1 MAVRTACVKLG
12 LLPIRAGLKAAACQA
27 SPDSCIVTP
36 VHSLAPGLRGRLPK
50 CKLWEPEVWE
60 PWVIRRMVPFQGLPD
75 DHRIST
81 WPLQAPTVCGS
92 LGFGWPRPQT
102 RWTATICRRPNG
114 PTTPC
119 AVLQGRICRIRSAP
133 LPDAQH
139 LGRVMRAAP
148 DTWVDLFQPPGQ
160 RRYRAGPRTTNLD
173 CQTLTTPVT
182 GGPGGSRRLFRNLA
196 VPRQAAQ
203 DRDRVPPGPRRL
215 RGPSRTCRSSGRTVA
230 VGSCPVVDGGV
241 VAVARSAEMD
251 TGRWHPNGLG
261 VEANQPTQVVLVPS
275 RRQPRVGNARLGDR
289 ACRSRMWVMCWG
301 QPCCVVGGV
310 ARADAA
316 VVLDPFPSE
325 RVLQA
330 TVATPLAG
338 CPIEGPVAG
347 RPAACRV
354 IQF

>member
-50 CKLWEPEVWE
+50 CKFVGARGLGASGGR
-60 PWVIRRMVPFQGLPD
+60 RRMVPSRVLPE

-102 RWTATICRRPNG
+102 RWTAAICRRPNG

-133 LPDAQH
+133 LPGAQH

-160 RRYRAGPRTTNLD
+160 RRHRAGPRMTNLD
-173 CQTLTTPVT
+173 RQTLTTPAT
-182 GGPGGSRRLFRNLA
+182 GGPGGSRRLLRNLA

-215 RGPSRTCRSSGRTVA
+215 RCPSRTCRSSGRTVA
-230 VGSCPVVDGGV
+230 VGPCPVVDGGV

-261 VEANQPTQVVLVPS
+261 VEANQPTLGSSCSKPS
-275 RRQPRVGNARLGDR
+275 
-289 ACRSRMWVMCWG
+289 
-301 QPCCVVGGV
+301 
-310 ARADAA
+310 
-316 VVLDPFPSE
+316 
-325 RVLQA
+325 
-330 TVATPLAG
+330 
-338 CPIEGPVAG
+338 
-347 RPAACRV
+347 PAAGGQCPPWRPSLPQQDV
-354 IQF
+354 GDALGTAMLCCGWRGPCGCSCGS